1 MKYKISASIALGI
14 MLAAG
19 AAWAHHSFS
28 ALFDINQLVTLTGTL
43 TKLDWRNPHIW
54 LSVDAKNDKGQVE
67 TWLFEGDAPNSYAT
81 RKISKADFEKAIG
94 QTLTVEANPARE
106 GARRGH
112 FRKITYSDGRD
123 VLQQ

>member
-1 MKYKISASIALGI
+1 MNHRIGVSIALGI
-14 MLAAG
+14 MLSAG
-19 AAWAHHSFS
+19 AAWAHHSAS
-28 ALFDINQLVTLTGTL
+28 ALFDSNQLVTLTGTL

-54 LSVDAKNDKGQVE
+54 LSVEAKNGQGQVE

-112 FRKITYSDGRD
+112 FRKLTYPDGRD

>member
-1 MKYKISASIALGI
+1 MKYRISAFIILGV

-19 AAWAHHSFS
+19 TAWAHHSSS
-28 ALFDINQLVTLTGTL
+28 ALFDSNQRVTLTGTL

-54 LSVDAKNDKGQVE
+54 LTVEAKNDQGQVE

-106 GARRGH
+106 GSRRGH
-112 FRKITYSDGRD
+112 FRKLTYPDGRD